1 MRIASGEGGCMV
13 TVDEMN
19 RRILRLLATNGK
31 MTYNDIASRL
41 RRSPSTVR
49 DRIRRLEEEKV
60 ILGYVAVVN
69 TEQTGMKSDAI
80 VFANPTENATSET
93 LKKLRNIPGVM
104 EVLSVSGDRMLLIRI
119 HAPDNRSLDDI
130 IANKIIPLGLKDV
143 EVQIVLESVMRFPGV

>member
-1 MRIASGEGGCMV
+1 MV

-31 MTYNDIASRL
+31 MTYNDIASNL

-49 DRIRRLEEEKV
+49 DRIRRLENEKV

-69 TEQTGMKSDAI
+69 TERTGMKSDAI
-80 VFANPTENATSET
+80 VFANPTESVTVET
-93 LKKLRNIPGVM
+93 LKKLRDIPGVM

-119 HAPDNRSLDDI
+119 HAPDNRSLEDI
-130 IANKIIPLGLKDV
+130 IVNKIIPLGLKDV

>member
-1 MRIASGEGGCMV
+1 MV

-93 LKKLRNIPGVM
+93 LKKLRDIPGVM

-119 HAPDNRSLDDI
+119 HAPDNRSLEDI

>member
-1 MRIASGEGGCMV
+1 MV

-31 MTYNDIASRL
+31 MTYNEIAARL

-49 DRIRRLEEEKV
+49 DRIRRLEDERV

-69 TEQTGMKSDAI
+69 TELTGMKTDAI
-80 VFANPTENATSET
+80 VLANLSESST
-93 LKKLRNIPGVM
+93 IETMKKLKDIPGVM

-119 HAPDNRSLDDI
+119 HAPDNRSLEDT
-130 IANKIIPLGLKDV
+130 IANRIMPLGLKDV
-143 EVQIVLESVMRFPGV
+143 EVQIVLESVMRFPGA

>member
-1 MRIASGEGGCMV
+1 
-13 TVDEMN
+13 MN

-93 LKKLRNIPGVM
+93 LKKLRDIPGVM

>member
-1 MRIASGEGGCMV
+1 MV

-31 MTYNDIASRL
+31 MTYNDIASNL

-49 DRIRRLEEEKV
+49 DRIRRLENEKV

-69 TEQTGMKSDAI
+69 TERTGMKSDAI
-80 VFANPTENATSET
+80 VFANPTESVTVET
-93 LKKLRNIPGVM
+93 LKKLRDIPGVM

-119 HAPDNRSLDDI
+119 HAPDNRSLEDI

>member
-1 MRIASGEGGCMV
+1 MRIASGEEGCMV

-49 DRIRRLEEEKV
+49 DRIRRLEDEKV

-93 LKKLRNIPGVM
+93 LKKLRDIPGVM

-119 HAPDNRSLDDI
+119 HAPDNRSLEDI

>member
-1 MRIASGEGGCMV
+1 MV

-31 MTYNDIASRL
+31 MTYNEIASRL

-49 DRIRRLEEEKV
+49 DRIRRLEDEKV

-80 VFANPTENATSET
+80 VFANPTESATSET
-93 LKKLRNIPGVM
+93 LKKLRDIPGVM
-104 EVLSVSGDRMLLIRI
+104 EVLSVSGDRMLLIRV
-119 HAPDNRSLDDI
+119 HAPDNRSLEDI

>member
-1 MRIASGEGGCMV
+1 MV

-49 DRIRRLEEEKV
+49 DRIRRLEDEKV

-93 LKKLRNIPGVM
+93 LKKLRDIPGVM

-119 HAPDNRSLDDI
+119 HAPDNRSLEDI